1 MNKVYSIIN
10 DMVIEG
16 LNREGF
22 AWFKP
27 WKSGGENR
35 PFNRAKRN
43 FYKGFNVFM
52 LNAVMRHNNYSTN
65 QWLSY
70 KQAKDLGGQVRK
82 GEKSTEVFL
91 WNIGY
96 FDNKTQKFVAQKLIK
111 TINTLETMEDGKL
124 RYKKTFSLRFF
135 KVFNVDQCDG
145 IEPIDTGD
153 AETNDNQRIDSADDV
168 ALNYLERESIPLEFF
183 DDSAYYAPS
192 RDLINMPKLET
203 FVDSDSYYKVLF
215 HEMVHSTGHE
225 KRLKRE
231 GVCGGKVNFGSDSY
245 AKEELVAEIGCM
257 YLVGLLGLDPK
268 DNMENSQAYIKGWCK
283 NLKEKPDQCVFAMG
297 QASKAVDYII
307 G

>member
-10 DMVIEG
+10 DIVIEG

-35 PFNRAKRN
+35 PFNRAKKN

-183 DDSAYYAPS
+183 DDSAYYACQ
-192 RDLINMPKLET
+192 I
-203 FVDSDSYYKVLF
+203 V
-215 HEMVHSTGHE
+215 TG
-225 KRLKRE
+225 KR
-231 GVCGGKVNFGSDSY
+231 
-245 AKEELVAEIGCM
+245 
-257 YLVGLLGLDPK
+257 
-268 DNMENSQAYIKGWCK
+268 
-283 NLKEKPDQCVFAMG
+283 
-297 QASKAVDYII
+297 
-307 G
+307 

>member
-1 MNKVYSIIN
+1 MSKVFEIVNKI
-10 DMVIEG
+10 VIEG
-16 LNREGF
+16 LTKEGF

-27 WKSGGENR
+27 WKSGGEHR
-35 PFNRAKRN
+35 PFNRAKKN

-52 LNAVMRHNNYSTN
+52 LNAVMRHYKYSTN

-70 KQAKDLGGQVRK
+70 KQAKDLGGQVREKEK
-82 GEKSTEVFL
+82 GTEVFL

-96 FDNKTQKFVAQKLIK
+96 FDKKTQKFVPKKLIK
-111 TINTLETMEDGKL
+111 TINTLETMADGKL
-124 RYKKTFSLRFF
+124 RYKKTFSLRFY
-135 KVFNVDQCDG
+135 VVYNVDQCDG

-153 AETNDNQRIDSADDV
+153 AETNDNQRINSADDV
-168 ALNYLERESIPLEFF
+168 ALNYLEREEIPLEFF

-192 RDLINMPKLET
+192 RDKINMPKLET

-268 DNMENSQAYIKGWCK
+268 DNMDNSQAYIKGWCK
-283 NLKEKPDQCVFAMG
+283 NLKEKPEQCTFAMS
-297 QASKAVDYII
+297 QASKAVNYIL